1 MSVNG
6 REPVEKVSPVREVVP
21 REVSVAIFR
30 IASDAEKDCCLLE
43 VHDVRL
49 LHSLWKL
56 LLEIS
61 RLGSRL
67 WYCDKRLSLESCV
80 CLPTRNI

>member
-49 LHSLWKL
+49 LHSL
-56 LLEIS
+56 LETSVGDFAS
-61 RLGSRL
+61 R
-67 WYCDKRLSLESCV
+67 K
-80 CLPTRNI
+80 PTLIL

>member
-6 REPVEKVSPVREVVP
+6 REPVEEVLPVREVVL

-30 IASDAEKDCCLLE
+30 IAWDAEKDCCLLE
-43 VHDVRL
+43 VHDVGL
-49 LHSLWKL
+49 LYSLWKL

-67 WYCDKRLSLESCV
+67 WYCDKRP
-80 CLPTRNI
+80 CLRAACAFQPGT